1 MDRHVATP
9 GLDYE
14 IVTFLPPDAALRN
27 REAFAVKRGFSTEQA
42 ACHFPAA
49 DSGRAVRALIASL
62 LL

>member
-1 MDRHVATP
+1 VDRHIAP
-9 GLDYE
+9 PNPDCE
-14 IVTFLPPDAALRN
+14 SVTFLPLDAVFLVRA
-27 REAFAVKRGFSTEQA
+27 AFAIERGFLTEQA

>member
-1 MDRHVATP
+1 MK
-9 GLDYE
+9 Y
-14 IVTFLPPDAALRN
+14 LPPDDVILAAER
-27 REAFAVKRGFSTEQA
+27 FARDDGASIERA